1 MQLDS
6 NTLIFSIGI
15 LSLLM
20 GLISWSFPTT
30 VTDREFG
37 LREWAAGIAC
47 AGISVLLIF
56 SRNEMPF
63 WMGFFLPN
71 IFLMSASSLSL
82 MAQCRFY
89 EQPIPK
95 KLIGL
100 LWAIGLT
107 GLLGFFLLDWAVAWA
122 MASVCFTMGTQL
134 FASMVT
140 ILRHAR
146 KPRPLA
152 GVFLAVTL
160 GFMSAGYWA
169 RFVWALFHLDTPVAP
184 ISLAGAHQ
192 GALVLGA
199 LFVVSS
205 TMSFFAGVHD
215 AQKQLIAERARRD
228 MLTGLLNRRA
238 FFEWAEQIDAKRQP
252 YAVLM
257 IDIDHFKS
265 INDTHGH
272 LGGDTVLAHA
282 GRLVLS
288 SFRIEDNPCRY
299 GGEEFCVLL
308 PDTPVEVAHAKAQ
321 ELVTRFEREHIRL
334 GSGLSIG
341 VTISVGVNDNR
352 DGRNLLRTIQGAD
365 DALYEA
371 KRNGRNQARLA
382 AL

>member
-1 MQLDS
+1 M
-6 NTLIFSIGI
+6 
-15 LSLLM
+15 
-20 GLISWSFPTT
+20 
-30 VTDREFG
+30 
-37 LREWAAGIAC
+37 
-47 AGISVLLIF
+47 LLIF

-140 ILRHAR
+140 IVRHAR

-192 GALVLGA
+192 SALVLGA
-199 LFVVSS
+199 LFVV
-205 TMSFFAGVHD
+205 
-215 AQKQLIAERARRD
+215 
-228 MLTGLLNRRA
+228 
-238 FFEWAEQIDAKRQP
+238 
-252 YAVLM
+252 
-257 IDIDHFKS
+257 
-265 INDTHGH
+265 
-272 LGGDTVLAHA
+272 
-282 GRLVLS
+282 S

-382 AL
+382 TL